1 MTIRVFGPMDK
12 HATEQ
17 VLQNAV
23 LLYYKEMPQADPFIL
38 LSEDWFSRVGF
49 DWHPH
54 RGFETVTYVIEGE
67 LEHIDNAGGSGV
79 LKAGDLQWVTTGRG
93 VLHAELAY
101 NRKPV
106 HTLQLWM
113 NLPKRLKMVEPR
125 YQDISSA
132 NAAVTEGRGA
142 VARVYSGTVHGV
154 RGPAQNYWPATVID
168 VRFQAGGIF
177 LHDAPEDQTLG
188 IYVISG
194 DLPIHGTRVR
204 AGQMAW
210 RYANEGRGSET
221 ELQAHAQSHVIAY
234 SARPIGESFVQ
245 YGPFVMNTEAE
256 IQQAFADL
264 RAGKFGT
271 IPSAV

>member
-1 MTIRVFGPMDK
+1 MTIDLYGPVERR
-12 HATEQ
+12 ATEQ
-17 VLQNAV
+17 VDQNAV
-23 LLYYKEMPQADPFIL
+23 LLYYKETPQADPFIL

-93 VLHAELAY
+93 VLHAELAH

-113 NLPKRLKMVEPR
+113 NLPKHLKMVEPR
-125 YQDISSA
+125 YQEIRGVDASTIEGDR
-132 NAAVTEGRGA
+132 AVG
-142 VARVYSGTVHGV
+142 RVYSGSVRGV
-154 RGPAQNYWPATVID
+154 RGPAQNHWPATVVD
-168 VRFQAGGIF
+168 VRFQADGRF
-177 LHDAPEDQTLG
+177 VHDAPEDQTLG

-194 DLPIHGTRVR
+194 DLTIAGTRVR
-204 AGQMAW
+204 TGQMAW
-210 RYANEGRGSET
+210 RFANRGGPSETKLQANEK
-221 ELQAHAQSHVIAY
+221 SHIIAY

-245 YGPFVMNTEAE
+245 YGPFVMNTEGE
-256 IQQAFADL
+256 IRQAFADL
-264 RAGKFGT
+264 QAGKFGT
-271 IPSAV
+271 ISRAG